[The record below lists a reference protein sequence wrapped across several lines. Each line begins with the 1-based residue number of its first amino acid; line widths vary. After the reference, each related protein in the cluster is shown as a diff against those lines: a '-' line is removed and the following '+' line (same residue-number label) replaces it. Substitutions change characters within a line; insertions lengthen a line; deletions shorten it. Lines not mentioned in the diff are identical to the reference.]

1 MIALL
6 FTFCEK
12 ITLTE
17 VTYVSKVLDH
27 TLYQNLKVSG
37 AVVAPFAHLQLWI
50 VVNCSVSLGCPPH
63 GAVLMSSFVNT
74 GWLIQKLRG
83 TQHSH
88 LQAYTPLPTF

>member
-27 TLYQNLKVSG
+27 TLYRNLKVSG
-37 AVVAPFAHLQLWI
+37 AVVAPTSHF
-50 VVNCSVSLGCPPH
+50 CTS
-63 GAVLMSSFVNT
+63 AVMDC
-74 GWLIQKLRG
+74 G
-83 TQHSH
+83 
-88 LQAYTPLPTF
+88 